1 MLFIQRHYFLWDKN
15 RWAKIANTNVTL
27 TLFVGHC
34 GLDGVPV
41 LIQLLYRGTHSV
53 QWYCLCK
60 VENVLFSFC
69 VCDCCFI
76 HPVSACRG
84 RTCSGMA
91 QYSSIILLNNHV
103 VFQEAPDSRMFGLDL
118 SMRNRVRDFDS
129 GMWFL
134 SFVAAMAMTLPVAFL
149 TPELAFGKRS
159 LNVLNRNVFKHISLN
174 NDNIF
179 E

>member
-1 MLFIQRHYFLWDKN
+1 
-15 RWAKIANTNVTL
+15 
-27 TLFVGHC
+27 
-34 GLDGVPV
+34 
-41 LIQLLYRGTHSV
+41 
-53 QWYCLCK
+53 
-60 VENVLFSFC
+60 
-69 VCDCCFI
+69 
-76 HPVSACRG
+76 
-84 RTCSGMA
+84 
-91 QYSSIILLNNHV
+91 
-103 VFQEAPDSRMFGLDL
+103 MFGLDL